1 MPADRDDSCDND
13 GYRPNVAIVLVN
25 RERKVLWARR
35 ADNGGWQFPQGGVHD
50 GETLQ
55 QAALREMFEEVGL
68 RPAQVRLIGRTR
80 GWLRYEFPPERRQ
93 SHRQAGARGQK
104 QAWFL
109 FALLADDC
117 EVCLDRSPAP
127 EFDAWRWVE
136 YWRPLREITAFKR
149 AVYRE
154 ALQQLHPMVKIC
166 NEQGAG

>member
-13 GYRPNVAIVLVN
+13 GYRPNVAIVLLN

-35 ADNGGWQFPQGGVHD
+35 ADNGGWQFPQGGVRG
-50 GETLQ
+50 GETLR

-80 GWLRYEFPPERRQ
+80 GWLHYDFPQERQREQRY
-93 SHRQAGARGQK
+93 AGVRGQK
-104 QAWFL
+104 QVWFL
-109 FALLADDC
+109 FALLAGDC
-117 EVCLDRSPAP
+117 EVRLDRSPAP
-127 EFDAWRWVE
+127 EFDAWCWVD

-154 ALQQLHPMVKIC
+154 ALQQLHPMLRVC
-166 NEQGAG
+166 ND